1 MLDLIVEESKLSGSV
16 RIPGSK
22 SHTIRALVIASLAE
36 GTSEIREPLDSLDT
50 DACVR
55 VCRGLGARIEQG
67 EVWTVEGTAGRPA
80 CPDDV
85 LDVGNSGTTLYVT
98 MTMAALCDGWSVF
111 TGDGQIRSRPA
122 GPLLDALASLG
133 AEAWST
139 RGNGCAPLC
148 IRGPLRGGTV
158 SIECP
163 TSQYLSSL
171 LISTPLAEGDTDI
184 RVPLLHERPYVGIT
198 LDWLRRSGIHLEQ
211 EGWERFRVPGGQKYP
226 SFSRAVPGDYSSATF
241 FLCAAAITGADLL
254 LTGLE
259 RDDTQGD
266 RAVLDYLAAMGADV
280 AWSDEGLRIGGG
292 ALRGG
297 EFDLN
302 ATPDALPAMAVT
314 ACFAEG
320 ETRLVNVPQARIKE
334 TDRLSVMCGEL
345 TKMGARVE
353 ELPDGLIIQGGG
365 LAGAHVEGHDDHR
378 VVMALAVAGLAA
390 RGTTEIT
397 TAESA
402 AVTFPGFVP
411 LMTALGASIEQRG
424 VRGGA

>member
-1 MLDLIVEESKLSGSV
+1 MDLIVERSELGGSV

-22 SHTIRALVIASLAE
+22 SHTIRALAIASLAE

-50 DACVR
+50 QACVR
-55 VCRGLGARIEQG
+55 VCRGLGARVEQG
-67 EVWTVEGTAGRPA
+67 DVWTVEGTGGRPTR
-80 CPDDV
+80 PEDV

-98 MTMAALCDGWSVF
+98 MTLAALCDGWTVF

-122 GPLLDALASLG
+122 APLLDALRALG
-133 AEAWST
+133 AEAFST
-139 RGNGCAPLC
+139 RGNGRPPLC
-148 IRGPLRGGTV
+148 IRGRLRGGSL

-171 LISTPLAEGDTDI
+171 LIGAPLADGDTDI
-184 RVPLLHERPYVGIT
+184 HVPLLHERPYVEMT
-198 LDWLRRSGIHLEQ
+198 LDWLQRAGIRIER
-211 EGWERFRVPGGQKYP
+211 EGWERFHVPGGQSYP
-226 SFSRAVPGDYSSATF
+226 SFARAIPGDYSSATF
-241 FLCAAAITGADLL
+241 FACAAAVTGAELL
-254 LTGLE
+254 LKGLD

-266 RAVLDYLAAMGADV
+266 RAVLDYLAAMGAEV
-280 AWSDEGLRIGGG
+280 AWADEGVRVRGG

-302 ATPDALPAMAVT
+302 ATPDALPAMAVA

-334 TDRLSVMCGEL
+334 TDRIRVMHDEL
-345 TKMGARVE
+345 TKMGAAVE

-365 LAGAHVEGHDDHR
+365 LRGAAVHGRDDHR

-390 RGTTEIT
+390 DGQTRIS

-402 AVTFPGFVP
+402 AVTFPTFVP
-411 LMTALGASIEQRG
+411 LMTELGARMRQADS
-424 VRGGA
+424 